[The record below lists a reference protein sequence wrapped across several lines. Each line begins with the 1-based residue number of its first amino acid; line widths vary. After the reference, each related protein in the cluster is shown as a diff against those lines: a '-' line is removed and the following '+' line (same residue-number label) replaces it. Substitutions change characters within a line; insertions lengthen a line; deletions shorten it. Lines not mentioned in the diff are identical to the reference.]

1 MVPRD
6 PCLCGT
12 THVRQSWSVCL
23 KEYSRREYMSLP
35 RSAYS
40 TVASIWDPF
49 SFPLR
54 SLAPGKA
61 SCHVWGHLQAYREP
75 HLTMWEPRSL
85 ADSQPRI
92 NTWVI
97 PGVEDHC
104 TKSADDSS
112 PNWQPDCSL
121 KRDHETESLSEATP
135 TFLSSA
141 NCEMRSFLFY
151 FFKLP
156 NLGTT
161 TSSMTTLYLQEL
173 SDKGER
179 HLAFYFH
186 LGQWLLV
193 VQVSWKLRIW

>member
-1 MVPRD
+1 MVP
-6 PCLCGT
+6 PTCGRAGLYVWKNT
-12 THVRQSWSVCL
+12 AEGNICHFQDQLTVPWLPSGTL
-23 KEYSRREYMSLP
+23 FLSL
-35 RSAYS
+35 S
-40 TVASIWDPF
+40 DHF
-49 SFPLR
+49 
-54 SLAPGKA
+54 APGKA

-141 NCEMRSFLFY
+141 NCEMRSFLFS